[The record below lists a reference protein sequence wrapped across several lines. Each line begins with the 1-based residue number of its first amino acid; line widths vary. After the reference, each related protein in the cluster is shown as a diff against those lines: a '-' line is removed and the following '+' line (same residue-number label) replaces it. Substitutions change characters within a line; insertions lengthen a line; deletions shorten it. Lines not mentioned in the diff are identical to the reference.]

1 MNYSAY
7 TVNTA
12 KLKRKV
18 EVRFEVKDVAEQMA
32 LGSAL
37 EYQDSVRFDICRKLV
52 SEGWG
57 PAGGG
62 SDLICFHLK
71 AEIDK
76 VARALQV
83 DSMARLRE

>member
-18 EVRFEVKDVAEQMA
+18 EVGFKVKDVAEQMA

-37 EYQDSVRFDICRKLV
+37 EYQDSVRF
-52 SEGWG
+52 
-57 PAGGG
+57 
-62 SDLICFHLK
+62 
-71 AEIDK
+71 
-76 VARALQV
+76 
-83 DSMARLRE
+83 

>member
-1 MNYSAY
+1 MLLNKWLLGLLLNTK
-7 TVNTA
+7 TVCA
-12 KLKRKV
+12 
-18 EVRFEVKDVAEQMA
+18 
-32 LGSAL
+32 
-37 EYQDSVRFDICRKLV
+37 FDICRKLV

-76 VARALQV
+76 EARALQV